1 VPSGWSGVAEAGV
14 AGAQDGLG
22 AVGHLQL
29 GEDGREVVG
38 DRLAAEA
45 EPFGDLVVVAAGG
58 QQVQDLAFPGGQLGE
73 RGRGGRWVAK

>member
-1 VPSGWSGVAEAGV
+1 VAEAGV

-38 DRLAAEA
+38 DILPLRLSRSAIWWL
-45 EPFGDLVVVAAGG
+45 FSS
-58 QQVQDLAFPGGQLGE
+58 
-73 RGRGGRWVAK
+73 RGSC